1 MRVSAHGIT
10 WAPPDT
16 EEEQLMDSPQANVS
30 PTMRDLSEYIAQAVG
45 QPLPPEVLETTKIHL
60 VDTVAAMISGSQL
73 PPGQRAIEYTRR
85 EGGSPDASLM
95 VSDIVTSAGA
105 AALANGIFAHAD
117 ETDDVHTSTTTHPGA
132 AVVPAALAMGERN
145 GLSGHDVLRAIAL
158 GYDVCGR
165 HGRAMDLREMH
176 RSGIA
181 INNHSQTFGAAAA
194 AGALM
199 GLAPRDVRFV
209 LSYAAEQASGVPPF
223 TRDTEHIQKAFG
235 SGRAAQNGVAAALMV
250 GSRFTGMEDVFSDSS
265 NYFEVYAPKADLAHL
280 TAGLG
285 TDFEISQTSIKNWPT
300 GGPTQAPLWLLQEL
314 IQRHGI
320 TADQVDR
327 VVVRMAPLDVGIVDN
342 SMMPNIGVQHLVALI
357 LVDGTVSFDSAHD
370 YSRISDPRVLELRQR
385 IEIVK
390 TERMADAVRRWRAE
404 VDLTLL
410 DGRQFSEEV
419 LAVKGSV
426 QNPMDREGES
436 AKAHALFTPV
446 IGADRSEE
454 LLDALWDFELLE
466 DVRELR
472 PRLGNDARS

>member
-1 MRVSAHGIT
+1 
-10 WAPPDT
+10 
-16 EEEQLMDSPQANVS
+16 MDSPQSDVS
-30 PTMRDLSEYIAQAVG
+30 PTMHDLSEYIVRAIRE
-45 QPLPPEVLETTKIHL
+45 PLPDEVIETTKIHL
-60 VDTVAAMISGSQL
+60 VDTIAAIISGSQL
-73 PPGQRAIEYTRR
+73 PPGQRALAYTRR
-85 EGGSPDASLM
+85 EGGSPDAS
-95 VSDIVTSAGA
+95 VVASDTVTSAGA
-105 AALANGIFAHAD
+105 AAFANGIFAHAD

-132 AVVPAALAMGERN
+132 AVVPAALAIGERN
-145 GLSGHDVLRAIAL
+145 GLSGTEVLRAIAL
-158 GYDVCGR
+158 GYDICGR

-199 GLAPRDVRFV
+199 GLSPGDIRFV

-250 GSRFTGMEDVFSDSS
+250 ASRFTGMEDVFSDSS
-265 NYFEVYAPKADLAHL
+265 NYFEVYAPKADLTHL

-285 TDFEISQTSIKNWPT
+285 TDFEVCQTSIKNWPT
-300 GGPTQAPLWLLQEL
+300 GGPTQAPLSLLQGL
-314 IQRHGI
+314 IREHHI
-320 TADQVDR
+320 TGDQVES

-370 YSRISDPRVLELRQR
+370 YSRITDPRVLDLRKR

-404 VDLTLL
+404 VDVILT
-410 DGRQFSEEV
+410 DGRRFSEEV
-419 LAVKGSV
+419 LAVQGSV
-426 QNPMDREGES
+426 ENPMDREGENT
-436 AKAHALFTPV
+436 KARALFTPV
-446 IGADRSEE
+446 IGPDRCEE
-454 LLDALWDFELLE
+454 LLAALWDFDAVG
-466 DVRELR
+466 DVREIR
-472 PRLGNDARS
+472 PQLGTGARS

>member
-1 MRVSAHGIT
+1 M
-10 WAPPDT
+10 DT
-16 EEEQLMDSPQANVS
+16 PQSVVS
-30 PTMRDLSEYIAQAVG
+30 PVMHDLSEYIARAIRE
-45 QPLPPEVLETTKIHL
+45 PLPSEVAETTKIHL
-60 VDTVAAMISGSQL
+60 VDTVAAMVSGSQL
-73 PPGQRAIEYTRR
+73 PPGERALEYTRR
-85 EGGSPDASLM
+85 EGGSPDAG
-95 VSDIVTSAGA
+95 VIASDILTSAGA

-132 AVVPAALAMGERN
+132 AVVPAALALGERN
-145 GLSGHDVLRAIAL
+145 GLSGEEVLRAIAL
-158 GYDVCGR
+158 GYDICGR

-181 INNHSQTFGAAAA
+181 INNHSQTFGAAAT

-199 GLAPRDVRFV
+199 GLSPRDIRFV

-250 GSRFTGMEDVFSDSS
+250 ASRFTGMEDVFSDSS

-285 TDFEISQTSIKNWPT
+285 TEFEVSQTSIKNWPT
-300 GGPTQAPLWLLQEL
+300 GGPTQAPLTLLQGL
-314 IQRHGI
+314 IREHGI
-320 TADQVDR
+320 TGDQVQS

-342 SMMPNIGVQHLVALI
+342 SVMPNIGVQHLVALI

-370 YSRISDPRVLELRQR
+370 YSRIADPRVLDLRQR

-404 VDLTLL
+404 VDLTLI
-410 DGRQFSEEV
+410 DGRRFSEEV
-419 LAVKGSV
+419 LAVKGSAE
-426 QNPMDREGES
+426 NPMDREGES
-436 AKAHALFTPV
+436 AKARALFAPA

-454 LLDALWDFELLE
+454 LLAALWDFDSLD
-466 DVRELR
+466 DVRGLR
-472 PRLGNDARS
+472 PHLGMGPRS

>member
-1 MRVSAHGIT
+1 VALSAHDIALG
-10 WAPPDT
+10 ADAEQ
-16 EEEQLMDSPQANVS
+16 EEKFMDSPQASVS
-30 PTMRDLSEYIAQAVG
+30 PIMRDLSEYIAHALHE
-45 QPLPPEVLETTKIHL
+45 PLSADVLETTKIHL

-85 EGGSPDASLM
+85 EGGSPDAGVV
-95 VSDIVTSAGA
+95 VSDFLTSAGA

-145 GLSGHDVLRAIAL
+145 GRSGQDVLRAIAL

-199 GLAPRDVRFV
+199 GLTAPGIRFV

-250 GSRFTGMEDVFSDSS
+250 ASRFTGMEDVFSDAS
-265 NYFEVYAPKADLAHL
+265 NYFEVYAPKADLTHL

-285 TDFEISQTSIKNWPT
+285 ADFEICQTSIKNWPT
-300 GGPTQAPLWLLQEL
+300 GGPTQAPLSLLQGL
-314 IQRHGI
+314 IRQHGI
-320 TADQVDR
+320 IADQVER
-327 VVVRMAPLDVGIVDN
+327 IVVRMAPLDVGIVDN

-370 YSRISDPRVLELRQR
+370 YSRISDPRVLDLRQR

-404 VDLTLL
+404 VDLSLV

-436 AKAHALFTPV
+436 EKARALFTPV
-446 IGADRSEE
+446 IGSDRGEE
-454 LLDALWDFELLE
+454 LLAALWDFDLLE

-472 PRLGNDARS
+472 SRLGSAARP

>member
-1 MRVSAHGIT
+1 M
-10 WAPPDT
+10 DT
-16 EEEQLMDSPQANVS
+16 PQSIVS
-30 PTMRDLSEYIAQAVG
+30 PIMRDLSEYIAQAIDA
-45 QPLPPEVLETTKIHL
+45 PLPSQVVETTKIHL
-60 VDTVAAMISGSQL
+60 VDTMAAMISGSQL
-73 PPGQRAIEYTRR
+73 PPGKRALDYTRR
-85 EGGSPDASLM
+85 EGGSPDAG
-95 VSDIVTSAGA
+95 VIASDVVTSAGA

-117 ETDDVHTSTTTHPGA
+117 ETDDVHTATTTHPGA
-132 AVVPAALAMGERN
+132 AVVPAALAIGERN
-145 GLSGHDVLRAIAL
+145 GLSGAEVLRAVAL
-158 GYDVCGR
+158 GYDICGR

-199 GLAPRDVRFV
+199 GHSPRDIRFV

-250 GSRFTGMEDVFSDSS
+250 ASRFTGMEDVFSDSS
-265 NYFEVYAPKADLAHL
+265 NYFEVYAPKADLTHL

-285 TDFEISQTSIKNWPT
+285 TDFEVSATSIKNWPT
-300 GGPTQAPLWLLQEL
+300 GGPTQAPLSLLQGL
-314 IQRHGI
+314 IREHGI
-320 TADQVDR
+320 TGDQVAS

-342 SMMPNIGVQHLVALI
+342 SMMPNIGVQHLIALI

-370 YSRISDPRVLELRQR
+370 YSRITDPRVLDLRQR

-404 VDLTLL
+404 VDLTLV
-410 DGRQFSEEV
+410 DGRRFSEEV

-426 QNPMDREGES
+426 QNPMDREGEA
-436 AKAHALFTPV
+436 AKARALFVPV
-446 IGADRSEE
+446 IGPDRCDE
-454 LLDALWDFELLE
+454 LLRVLWDFDALD

-472 PRLGNDARS
+472 PHLGAAPW

>member
-1 MRVSAHGIT
+1 M
-10 WAPPDT
+10 DT
-16 EEEQLMDSPQANVS
+16 PQSIVS
-30 PTMRDLSEYIAQAVG
+30 PIMHDLSEYIAHAIRE
-45 QPLPPEVLETTKIHL
+45 PLPSEVAETTKIHL
-60 VDTVAAMISGSQL
+60 VDTVAAMVSGSQL
-73 PPGQRAIEYTRR
+73 LPGERALEYTRR
-85 EGGSPDASLM
+85 EGGNPDSGVIA
-95 VSDIVTSAGA
+95 SDILTSAGA

-132 AVVPAALAMGERN
+132 AVVPAALAIGERN
-145 GLSGHDVLRAIAL
+145 GLSGTEVLRAIAL
-158 GYDVCGR
+158 GYDICGR

-199 GLAPRDVRFV
+199 GLSPREIRFV

-250 GSRFTGMEDVFSDSS
+250 ASRFTGMEDVFSDSS

-285 TDFEISQTSIKNWPT
+285 TEYEVSQTSIKNWPT
-300 GGPTQAPLWLLQEL
+300 GGPTQAPLTLLQGL
-314 IQRHGI
+314 IREHGI
-320 TADQVDR
+320 TGDQVES

-357 LVDGTVSFDSAHD
+357 LVDVTVSFDSAHD
-370 YSRISDPRVLELRQR
+370 YSRIADPRVLDLRQR

-404 VDLTLL
+404 VDLTLI
-410 DGRQFSEEV
+410 DGRRFSEEV

-426 QNPMDREGES
+426 QNPMDRDGES
-436 AKAHALFTPV
+436 AKAGALFAPV
-446 IGADRSEE
+446 IGADRSDE
-454 LLDALWDFELLE
+454 LLAALWDFDSLD
-466 DVRELR
+466 DVRGLR
-472 PRLGNDARS
+472 PHLGMGARS

>member
-1 MRVSAHGIT
+1 MSMDTPHAAVS
-10 WAPPDT
+10 
-16 EEEQLMDSPQANVS
+16 S
-30 PTMRDLSEYIAQAVG
+30 TMRDLSEYIARAIR
-45 QPLPPEVLETTKIHL
+45 QPLPDDVVETTKIHL
-60 VDTVAAMISGSQL
+60 VDTVAAMVSGSQL
-73 PPGQRAIEYTRR
+73 PPGKRAVEYTRR
-85 EGGSPDASLM
+85 EGGSPDAG
-95 VSDIVTSAGA
+95 VIISDIVTSAGA

-132 AVVPAALAMGERN
+132 AVVPAALAIGERN
-145 GLSGHDVLRAIAL
+145 GLSGTDVLRGIAL
-158 GYDVCGR
+158 GYDICGR

-176 RSGIA
+176 RSGIT

-199 GLAPRDVRFV
+199 GLSTPDIRFV

-250 GSRFTGMEDVFSDSS
+250 ASSFTGMEDVFSDSS
-265 NYFEVYAPKADLAHL
+265 NYFEVYAPKADLSHL

-285 TDFEISQTSIKNWPT
+285 TDFEICQTSIKNWPT
-300 GGPTQAPLWLLQEL
+300 GGPTQAPLSLLQGL
-314 IQRHGI
+314 IREHAI
-320 TADQVDR
+320 TGDQVER

-370 YSRISDPRVLELRQR
+370 YSRISDPRVLDLRQR

-390 TERMADAVRRWRAE
+390 TDRMADAVRRWRAE
-404 VDLTLL
+404 VDLTLM
-410 DGRQFSEEV
+410 DGRRFSEEV

-426 QNPMDREGES
+426 ENPMDREGEN
-436 AKAHALFTPV
+436 AKARALFAPV
-446 IGADRSEE
+446 IGMERSDE
-454 LLDALWDFELLE
+454 LLAALWDFDLLE
-466 DVRELR
+466 NVRDLR
-472 PRLGNDARS
+472 SSLGSRPQS